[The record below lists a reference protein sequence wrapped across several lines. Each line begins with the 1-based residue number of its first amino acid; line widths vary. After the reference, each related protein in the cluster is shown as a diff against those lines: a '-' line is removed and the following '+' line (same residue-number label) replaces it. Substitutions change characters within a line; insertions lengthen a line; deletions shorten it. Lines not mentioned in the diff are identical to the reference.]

1 MTVTLA
7 EPEDQ
12 GPYAPSGTSPRR
24 SGPFRA
30 VHVGD
35 SSHELHLGA
44 IDGPV
49 TRVPDTPANREPF
62 GSTGTADDSS
72 PYPQV
77 GDLRAADASAR
88 GTLVVVS
95 GPSGGLKAE
104 GECCTYALIGI

>member
-1 MTVTLA
+1 
-7 EPEDQ
+7 
-12 GPYAPSGTSPRR
+12 
-24 SGPFRA
+24 

-35 SSHELHLGA
+35 SGHELHLGA

-49 TRVPDTPANREPF
+49 TRVPDTPANRETL
-62 GSTGTADDSS
+62 GSTGTADDSA

-77 GDLRAADASAR
+77 RDLRAADASAR